1 MDQRRSGADNRQAGA
16 DLRRRITESLTAAT
30 RTETAIASYFLN
42 DLGSLPF
49 ETAGS
54 VARKIGVSE
63 ASVGRYCRAI
73 GFRHFKDL
81 KASLRADLGDRA
93 WLIGDRLKDFAARS
107 QSGRAEQNISLEREI
122 AAIVANHELAAT
134 PAFRAVAARLAG
146 ASRVFVAGFQTE
158 RGHAAYL
165 AHGLGYI
172 RPDVRLLDV
181 AGGNF
186 AEMLVDG
193 PDDAALVLIE
203 GRRYSRLARSLG
215 IAARAAGI
223 HVTLI
228 TDPYCDWAREAAD
241 AVFVVNTDL
250 NQFWD
255 ATSAFA
261 SLIGLMVNAVFGELG
276 PDVEARMSRVSSLY
290 GDFIGHTPAPGERTL
305 DRSGAA
311 TPTKQKPAR
320 RKTDGS
326 RRTTA

>member
-1 MDQRRSGADNRQAGA
+1 MNQGRIGTEAPEPAA
-16 DLRRRITESLTAAT
+16 DLRRRITDSLTAAT
-30 RTETAIASYFLN
+30 RTEAAIASYFLN
-42 DLGSLPF
+42 DLASLPF

-54 VARKIGVSE
+54 VARRIGVSE
-63 ASVGRYCRAI
+63 ASVGRYCRSI

-107 QSGRAEQNISLEREI
+107 RRDRAEQTIALEKEI
-122 AAIVANHELAAT
+122 AAVVANHELAAT
-134 PAFRAVAARLAG
+134 DAFRAVATRLARCR
-146 ASRVFVAGFQTE
+146 AVFVAGFQTE

-165 AHGLGYI
+165 AHGLGYL
-172 RPDVRLLDV
+172 RPGVRLVD
-181 AGGNF
+181 AASGHF

-193 PDDAALVLIE
+193 AEDAALVLIE
-203 GRRYSRLARSLG
+203 GRRYSRLARDLG

-228 TDPYCDWAREAAD
+228 TDPYCDWAHEAAD

-276 PDVEARMSRVSSLY
+276 PEVEARMSRVSALY
-290 GDFIGHTPAPGERTL
+290 GDFVGHTPSPGARAPE
-305 DRSGAA
+305 
-311 TPTKQKPAR
+311 PPAR
-320 RKTDGS
+320 AAAIRKPPV
-326 RRTTA
+326 RRRADTARK

>member
-1 MDQRRSGADNRQAGA
+1 MGQSRGDTEVREAGA
-16 DLRRRITESLTAAT
+16 DLRHRIAASLTAAT
-30 RTETAIASYFLN
+30 RTETAIASYFLA
-42 DLGSLPF
+42 DLQSLPF

-63 ASVGRYCRAI
+63 ASIGRYCRAI

-81 KASLRADLGDRA
+81 KASLRDDLGDRA

-107 QSGRAEQNISLEREI
+107 RADRGEQNLALEKEI

-134 PAFRAVAARLAG
+134 PAFHDVAGRLAR
-146 ASRVFVAGFQTE
+146 ARTVFVAGFQTE

-172 RPDVRLLDV
+172 RPGVRLLD
-181 AGGNF
+181 AADGNF
-186 AEMLVDG
+186 ADLLVDAAE
-193 PDDAALVLIE
+193 DAALVIIE
-203 GRRYSRLARSLG
+203 GRRYSRLAHNLG
-215 IAARAAGI
+215 VAARAAGV

-228 TDPYCDWAREAAD
+228 TDPYCDWGHEAAD

-261 SLIGLMVNAVFGELG
+261 SLIGLIINAAFGELG

-290 GDFIGHTPAPGERTL
+290 DEFIGHTPAPGDRTPERPV
-305 DRSGAA
+305 RW
-311 TPTKQKPAR
+311 PAR
-320 RKTDGS
+320 SKSQVRRRADTTRK
-326 RRTTA
+326 